1 MEQEMLEQEMLEQEI
16 LKQDVTYQTTM
27 LWRTE
32 DFVIILSRSHDFVQI
47 NLLSP
52 AKILLFYQ
60 EIETLST
67 CTNIYFILNNI
78 YFIYDIY
85 LFYL

>member
-1 MEQEMLEQEMLEQEI
+1 MEQEMLEQEM

-32 DFVIILSRSHDFVQI
+32 DPVIILSRSHDFVQI

-52 AKILLFYQ
+52 VKILLFYQ
-60 EIETLST
+60 EIE
-67 CTNIYFILNNI
+67 NIINYMYQYLL
-78 YFIYDIY
+78 Y
-85 LFYL
+85 LFYLHKIYFI